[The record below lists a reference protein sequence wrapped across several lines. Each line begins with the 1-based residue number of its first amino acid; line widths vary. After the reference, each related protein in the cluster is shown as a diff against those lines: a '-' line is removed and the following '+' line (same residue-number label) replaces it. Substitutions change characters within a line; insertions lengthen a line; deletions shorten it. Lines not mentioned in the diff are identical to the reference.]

1 MRKILLTFSV
11 AIISSCGL
19 NNSFKTTRFEKP
31 IEILGCKLSF
41 ADNFDINATEENG
54 SCIFT
59 RCLDNTQDNFNAANI
74 NEINSYLAQYN
85 ITSTAELLSNCS
97 GRSACIHN
105 LSKNKDPI
113 GTKENG
119 SCLFRACLN
128 NNFHEYVES
137 DAISINEY
145 TNIWGEEF
153 QNINRV
159 ESTCNQRRRYC
170 KNAEASNYTGPT
182 ESRGDSY
189 CIFYACTKKN
199 YQGYA
204 KYLEFEDYLKNNFGE
219 IIEDNSDSRCGAK
232 LVTKEIREIDINKQA
247 LKSPVDVVFIID
259 DSASMGDEVTRVRE
273 GLVAIAPTLKNFN
286 TEINVE
292 LHKISEVNKNTKVTM
307 LSNTPTLKIQ
317 RTEFLR
323 PKAVESFK
331 IDASTNL
338 DELENKIGNG
348 LDKIMTQFGNGQ
360 ERGACYI
367 QRILQDF
374 KITNT
379 KNLISILI
387 SDEDDHERGSSKNCY
402 KYSDRNLFLT
412 PPNDYTH
419 HPFTDSTDKDDLINV
434 ITEGVINL
442 DKEKKFGFA
451 SIHWNENIATCQN
464 GQGFHAESYIRLI
477 DQLKNHKKIALEAD
491 ICQKDYEPVLENT
504 LANTIREII
513 GYKYLVGSIN
523 KNPEV
528 TKVELIENNLNIIE
542 LGANDY
548 TFANDGI
555 NLYIEINESLFD
567 LLRNSQKIRIYV
579 NEDQP

>member
-1 MRKILLTFSV
+1 MRKLLLFFSL

-19 NNSFKTTRFEKP
+19 DPSFKTTRFEKP
-31 IEILGCKLSF
+31 VEILGCRLNF
-41 ADNFDINATEENG
+41 ADNYDVNATEENG
-54 SCIFT
+54 TCVFT
-59 RCLDNTQDNFNAANI
+59 RCLNNTQDNFNASNI
-74 NEINSYLAQYN
+74 DEINSYITQYN
-85 ITSTAELLSNCS
+85 LTSSATIISNCN

-105 LSKNKDPI
+105 LSKNKDPL

-119 SCLFRACLN
+119 SCLFKACLN
-128 NNFHEYVES
+128 DNFHEYVES
-137 DAISINEY
+137 DALSIAEY
-145 TNIWGEEF
+145 MNIWGEEF
-153 QNINRV
+153 QNVHRV
-159 ESTCNQRRRYC
+159 ESTCNQKRRYC

-182 ESRGDSY
+182 ESRGDPY
-189 CIFYACTKKN
+189 CIFYACTKIN

-204 KYLEFEDYLKNNFGE
+204 KYLEFEDYLKNNPGE

-286 TEINVE
+286 AEINVE
-292 LHKISEVNKNTKVTM
+292 LHKVSEVNKNTKVTM
-307 LSNTPTLKIQ
+307 LSNTTTSKIQ

-323 PKAVESFK
+323 PKAVDTFK
-331 IDASTNL
+331 IDGNTNL
-338 DELENKIGNG
+338 DALEKKIGDG
-348 LDKIMTQFGNGQ
+348 LDKIMAQFGNGQ

-367 QRILQDF
+367 QRILEEF
-374 KITNT
+374 KSTNA

-387 SDEDDHERGSSKNCY
+387 TDEDDHEKGSSKNCY
-402 KYSDRNLFLT
+402 QYSDRNLFLT

-419 HPFTDSTDKDDLINV
+419 HPFTDSTGKDDLINV
-434 ITEGVINL
+434 ITEGVVNL

-451 SIHWNENIATCQN
+451 SIHWNEKIASCPN

-477 DQLKNHKKIALEAD
+477 DQLKNHKKIALEGD

-504 LANTIREII
+504 LADTIREII
-513 GYKYLVGSIN
+513 GYKYLVGSLD

-528 TKVELIENNLNIIE
+528 TKVELIENNQNVIE

-548 TFANDGI
+548 TFTNDGV
-555 NLYIEINESLFD
+555 NLYIQINESLFD
-567 LLRNSQKIRIYV
+567 LLRKSKKIRIYV
-579 NEDQP
+579 TEDQ